1 MGEFLQS
8 FNPSVKFQYG
18 DWLRATLKKK
28 QEIPA
33 PPKGRIRFHEEG
45 GSSNSHSDF
54 STLGDDFIF
63 GGAGDPLGAPSAHA
77 TFVHTDPLRAVPE
90 PAKVSSPLAVANAT
104 TCLDEGEDD
113 VVPKKVVVGTRG
125 LNDVFVVDN
134 SGRLHVAESVL
145 LGDEHDVFVSEVS
158 HAVDAP
164 VTAAPAFD
172 AIEEWLA
179 ENDDPDAPVQDEP
192 PVKIHAKRSS
202 SGSDPSKVFTMAN
215 QPLSTTSSFQ
225 FATS

>member
-1 MGEFLQS
+1 MYIYFVAYRISAIFL
-8 FNPSVKFQYG
+8 
-18 DWLRATLKKK
+18 
-28 QEIPA
+28 
-33 PPKGRIRFHEEG
+33 
-45 GSSNSHSDF
+45 
-54 STLGDDFIF
+54 
-63 GGAGDPLGAPSAHA
+63 GAGDPLGAPSAHA

-202 SGSDPSKVFTMAN
+202 SGSDPSKVKRARYTI
-215 QPLSTTSSFQ
+215 TSSLPKDLRVSKARMSSSKNSLAKVDRQ
-225 FATS
+225 PRRGK